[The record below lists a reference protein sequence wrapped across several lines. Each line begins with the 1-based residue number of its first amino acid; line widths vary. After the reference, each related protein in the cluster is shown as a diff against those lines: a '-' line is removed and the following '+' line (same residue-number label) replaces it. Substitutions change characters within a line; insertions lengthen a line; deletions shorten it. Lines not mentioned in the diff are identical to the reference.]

1 MAQSVERR
9 TCNQAALGS
18 TPASSQ
24 KVADNILGQDMNLII
39 VSPHQ
44 GVKLVL
50 AGDGSERNVANKLTF
65 IKFIQGW
72 MEFFSAGA

>member
-1 MAQSVERR
+1 MHIKLKNILFDQKWNYPGSVAQSVERQ
-9 TCNQAALGS
+9 TCNQATLGS

-44 GVKLVL
+44 GVI
-50 AGDGSERNVANKLTF
+50 GTSR
-65 IKFIQGW
+65 
-72 MEFFSAGA
+72 

>member
-1 MAQSVERR
+1 MIDRRSGNVLNVLGSVAQSVEHR

-24 KVADNILGQDMNLII
+24 KVKVADNILGQDMNLMI

-44 GVKLVL
+44 G
-50 AGDGSERNVANKLTF
+50 AIGTSR
-65 IKFIQGW
+65 
-72 MEFFSAGA
+72 